1 MWAIIGTWAM
11 SYEAIVKYYQQLK
24 DTNATVVLENIIKEI
39 EDFPYF
45 KSVGYGGLPNC
56 EGEVE
61 LDAGYMNGVNFDF
74 GAVIASKNI
83 KNPISVAI
91 DLSKQHTNCVLAGSG
106 VTKYALTR
114 GFEFKNMLSDRAI
127 IHYHNKQK
135 ELNFSK
141 LKPYDGHDTVG
152 VVVKNNQE
160 LVVGTS
166 TSGLFMKSPG
176 RVGDSPI
183 IGSGFYADAM
193 IGGASA
199 TGLGEDLMK
208 GLVSYDVI
216 SLLRQ
221 GYPVQQAC
229 EKVVFDL
236 EAKFK
241 MMNRECGDI
250 SLVALD
256 KDGNL
261 GVASNI
267 ANFSFV
273 YASSNQAPTVYLV
286 SRENNHCYYEVASQ
300 QWLDNYMQK
309 RMEPLKCF

>member
-1 MWAIIGTWAM
+1 MWAIIATWAM
-11 SYEAIVKYYQQLK
+11 SYEAIVKFHHQLK
-24 DTNATVVLENIIKEI
+24 EKSATFVLENIINDI

-56 EGEVE
+56 QGEVE
-61 LDAGYMNGVNFDF
+61 LDAGYMNGTNFDF

-91 DLSKQHTNCVLAGSG
+91 DLSKQHANCVLAGEG
-106 VTKYALTR
+106 VSKYALIH
-114 GFEFKNMLSDRAI
+114 GFEFKNMLSDRAK
-127 IHYHNKQK
+127 IHYRNKQK
-135 ELNFSK
+135 ELQMTK

-166 TSGLFMKSPG
+166 TSGLFMKLPG

-208 GLVSYDVI
+208 GLVSYDVV
-216 SLLRQ
+216 SLLKQ
-221 GYPVQQAC
+221 GYNVQQAC
-229 EKVVFDL
+229 EKVVLDL

-241 MMNRECGDI
+241 SLNRDCGDI

-256 KDGNL
+256 KDGNM
-261 GVASNI
+261 GVATNI
-267 ANFSFV
+267 DNFSFV
-273 YASSNQAPTVYLV
+273 YASSYQKPTVYLV
-286 SRENNHCYYEVASQ
+286 NRENNHCYYEEASQ
-300 QWLDNYMQK
+300 QWINNYMQT
-309 RMEPLKCF
+309 RMEPLE